1 MNFGQVIEYNRE
13 IFFFKNYAENESG
26 ELVSELFLFFEKPI
40 YEVKASYL
48 NVNFNIFRYS
58 STLQTI
64 KTNCVKL

>member
-48 NVNFNIFRYS
+48 NVNFNIF
-58 STLQTI
+58 
-64 KTNCVKL
+64 

>member
-13 IFFFKNYAENESG
+13 IFFFKNYAENESE

-48 NVNFNIFRYS
+48 NVNFNIPQ
-58 STLQTI
+58 LCIQ
-64 KTNCVKL
+64 